1 MVKKSSLNDLAKRT
15 GKLARSVAKRAH
27 RAGEQLRG
35 GRLDLAHATLETI
48 KEDIGEALVA
58 ARADGGDR

>member
-1 MVKKSSLNDLAKRT
+1 MVENSSLNDLTKRT
-15 GKLARSVAKRAH
+15 GKLTRSVAKRAY

-35 GRLDLAHATLETI
+35 GRLDLAHATLKTI
-48 KEDIGEALVA
+48 KEDIGEVLVA

>member
-1 MVKKSSLNDLAKRT
+1 
-15 GKLARSVAKRAH
+15 
-27 RAGEQLRG
+27 LRG
-35 GRLDLAHATLETI
+35 GRLDLALATLETI